1 MGVDME
7 WNDRFM
13 ALFREA
19 VERYLLNP
27 QIPAERFYL
36 PEEQGFLSTI
46 GYQPA
51 EMHGYVREY
60 AEKGAPSPSTAL
72 LIAAVRRH
80 YFLNAMRGISGNAKP
95 ISSADLPPETDEF
108 QEIPYLPRIIR
119 KAEAKLYGTLAADIM
134 YGDEKDREF
143 LRTHGDFHL
152 ADFLQLA
159 AAARSDRQKLVSAVL
174 NAMRSHH
181 DSLPGATP
189 ENTTP

>member
-1 MGVDME
+1 ME

-13 ALFREA
+13 SLFREA

-27 QIPAERFYL
+27 QTPADRFYL
-36 PEEQGFLSTI
+36 PEEQDFLKTF

-72 LIAAVRRH
+72 LIAAVRRS

-95 ISSADLPPETDEF
+95 ITAESLPSETEEY
-108 QEIPYLPRIIR
+108 QEIAYLPRIIR
-119 KAEAKLYGTLAADIM
+119 KAEAKLYGILDSRLM

-143 LRTHGDFHL
+143 LSTHGGFHL

-174 NAMRSHH
+174 NAMRNQSN
-181 DSLPGATP
+181 STPGAGT
-189 ENTTP
+189 ETTAE

>member
-1 MGVDME
+1 MNRME

-13 ALFREA
+13 TLFREA

-27 QIPAERFYL
+27 QATAERFYL
-36 PEEQGFLSTI
+36 PEEQDFLKSI

-51 EMHGYVREY
+51 EMHGYVREF

-72 LIAAVRRH
+72 LIAAVRRN

-95 ISSADLPPETDEF
+95 IKAADLPAETEEF
-108 QEIPYLPRIIR
+108 QEIAYLPRIIR
-119 KAEAKLYGTLAADIM
+119 KAEAKLYGILAPEIM

-143 LRTHGDFHL
+143 LRTHGGFHL

-159 AAARSDRQKLVSAVL
+159 AMARSDRQKLVSAVL
-174 NAMRSHH
+174 NAMRSHG
-181 DSLPGATP
+181 DAIPGSAA
-189 ENTTP
+189 ENTSN

>member
-7 WNDRFM
+7 WNDRFI

-27 QIPAERFYL
+27 QIPADRFYL
-36 PEEQGFLSTI
+36 PEEQSFLSTI

-60 AEKGAPSPSTAL
+60 AEKGAPSLSTAL
-72 LIAAVRRH
+72 LIAAVRRN

-95 ISSADLPPETDEF
+95 ITSADLPPETDEF
-108 QEIPYLPRIIR
+108 QEIAYLPRIIR

-143 LRTHGDFHL
+143 LRTHGGFHL

-181 DSLPGATP
+181 DAIPGTMP
-189 ENTTP
+189 EDTTV

>member
-1 MGVDME
+1 ME

-13 ALFREA
+13 SLFREA

-27 QIPAERFYL
+27 QTPAERFYL
-36 PEEQGFLSTI
+36 PEEQDFLKTI

-60 AEKGAPSPSTAL
+60 AEKGAPSPSTTL

-80 YFLNAMRGISGNAKP
+80 YFLNAMRGISGNPKLIKA
-95 ISSADLPPETDEF
+95 SDLPAETEEF

-119 KAEAKLYGTLAADIM
+119 KAEAKLYGILSPDIM

-143 LRTHGDFHL
+143 LRTHGNFHL
-152 ADFLQLA
+152 ADFLQLT

-174 NAMRSHH
+174 NAMRNQSEQSQ
-181 DSLPGATP
+181 DSPTETSA
-189 ENTTP
+189 N

>member
-1 MGVDME
+1 
-7 WNDRFM
+7 M

-19 VERYLLNP
+19 VERYLVNP
-27 QIPAERFYL
+27 QTPASRFYL
-36 PEEQGFLSTI
+36 PEEQDFLKTI
-46 GYQPA
+46 GYQA
-51 EMHGYVREY
+51 DEMHGYVREY

-80 YFLNAMRGISGNAKP
+80 NSRNAMPGISGNAKP
-95 ISSADLPPETDEF
+95 ITAADLPPETDEF

-119 KAEAKLYGTLAADIM
+119 KAEAKLFGILAPDIM

-143 LRTHGDFHL
+143 LRTHGGFHL

-174 NAMRSHH
+174 NAMRSHG
-181 DSLPGATP
+181 DAIPGSTP
-189 ENTTP
+189 DQI